1 MAHRSITLSNNK
13 AIFAWLFMAVWMSFL
28 AFLTADLTAEAFW
41 PPVDLLQPAALLA
54 AAVLLILWVIG
65 LVGSAA
71 SFRKPL
77 MRLTINGGWVVVR
90 EIWPWKSAVERF
102 AVRQCDRPEILR
114 TKDSDGDPYFA
125 LQLLTPNGRNVT
137 LAEGT
142 CEAEVEATRD
152 RLIVAMGTT
161 PAAR

>member
-28 AFLTADLTAEAFW
+28 AFLTAEAFW

-77 MRLTINGGWVVVR
+77 MRLTIKGGRVVVR

-102 AVRQCDRPEILR
+102 AVRQCDPPEILR
-114 TKDSDGDPYFA
+114 DEDSDGYPCF
-125 LQLLTPNGRNVT
+125 QLRLTTPKGRKLT
-137 LAEGT
+137 LAEHNR
-142 CEAEVEATRD
+142 EAKVEATRD
-152 RLIVAMGTT
+152 RLIAAMGTT